1 MVVSTQRLIFQIVLN
16 NNLYKNFT
24 KMKKNYFIPT
34 AKVVK
39 LNVSANIMDDAN
51 AASTAADNNF
61 YKDAPLF

>member
-1 MVVSTQRLIFQIVLN
+1 
-16 NNLYKNFT
+16 
-24 KMKKNYFIPT
+24 MKKNYFIPT

-51 AASTAADNNF
+51 CTSAVKEGT